1 MSFVHLHNHSM
12 YSVLDGFARIEDMVA
27 HAKAMDMPAI
37 ALTDHGTMYG
47 AVEFF
52 NKATK
57 KGVKPIIG
65 LETYMAPRGMTDRD
79 PQLDKS
85 PFHLL
90 LLAENM
96 TGYKNLLKIASASQL
111 DGFYYKPRIDHDY
124 LAANNEG
131 LIATTACFGGEV
143 PQALHLRQEDKAIQL
158 LDYYFDV
165 FGKDRF
171 FFEYQRHDMEDLEY
185 VNQRLLALSKRYNA
199 HNIATNDAHYVKKDD
214 WYGQDV
220 LLAIQTGALLSD
232 QNRMRM
238 NNESYYL
245 RSPQEMKELFKD
257 IPGAIENTLWIA
269 ERCDVDLTPTG
280 YHLPEFP
287 VPEGYNTES
296 YLRYL
301 CEEGLIWRY
310 GEEGAKSE
318 KVRKRLEHELNII
331 HTMGFDAYFLIV
343 WDLCEYAR
351 KHNIWF
357 NTRGSG
363 AGSIVA
369 YSLGVTLIE
378 PLGLD
383 LIFERFLNP
392 GRISMP
398 DIDLDFQD
406 DKRAEIMEYCAQK
419 YGSDKVAAIITF
431 GTLGAKAA
439 IRDVGRV
446 MGMELTTV
454 DQVAKTIPTLK
465 APPLSE
471 AKEEIPELK
480 ELYHG
485 SKDIRDLIDTAE
497 QIEGMVRNVGTHA
510 AGVVVTDVPIVEY
523 APLHR
528 PTGDVEGV
536 PIKTVCQYEMKIVD
550 DQGLLKVDFL
560 GLATLTVMQRCCDMI
575 EQRHGIRFDIDNI
588 PTDDPE
594 TYDYLGKGNTAGVF
608 QLEGGGMTRTLVQM
622 QPKNLRNVIA
632 LISLYR
638 PGPMKFIPEY
648 IACMKGES
656 TPSYRH
662 PLMEPIFSETY
673 GIPVYQEQIMS
684 ASMELAGYT
693 PSESDGLR
701 KAIAKKKADMI
712 AVHREKFEEGCVNNN
727 IERDVAKAI
736 FGDWEEFARYGFNKS
751 HAADYALVAVTT
763 GYLKCHYTVEYM
775 AALLSVYQ
783 HNTDKVAF
791 YVADC
796 RDQGIDVLAPTINSS
811 GWDFTIEKSPEGK
824 SVIRYGMG
832 AIKNVGH
839 GPAEIIVSAR
849 EKDGIFKDI
858 TDFARRVDLK
868 AVGKRALESLIRV
881 GAMDEFGPRR
891 SLMEGMDQIIA
902 ISASH
907 MDAARN
913 GQMSFFGF
921 SEAFEE
927 TIELPPA
934 LEMDQ
939 REVLEWERELLGL
952 FISAH
957 PMDSYTHSLR
967 GIVSHYSGTL
977 SKARD
982 GRNVVVAG
990 IVSRVRPY
998 VTKKN
1003 DPMGFVTLEDNQG
1016 PIDCVVFP
1024 RSWKK
1029 YRELLKEDS
1038 VVVVSGKVDN
1048 KRDDTPKVLVDNVQ
1062 EAALPTNNNYDGIND
1077 YGYAEPQYARVQE
1090 PVADYMV
1097 TEQQFRA
1104 ESAYAVD
1111 TALDVDTL
1119 PDEPDD
1125 WGFETV
1131 KPKTE
1136 AAPSK
1141 QEVSAVKQSVEEKEE
1156 KLQTSTQM
1164 VEISAPPFDV
1174 DESQE
1179 PEKAARVAVSPA
1191 KKPVSQP
1198 VVETPAISQEKT
1210 PPAVEPSHKIKANAP
1225 VRTEYRSNNNGY
1237 HSKQDQLYRG
1247 HRPVDD
1253 LPQLGDRRHKENQPT
1268 CKIFITLEASGIPER
1283 DRRRL
1288 RRIHGELRSYPGN
1301 DEFAFYVIENGI
1313 RYLIDFPND
1322 TTGWCPELKQ
1332 RLFTRVG
1339 EDHISIQNF
1348 AE

>member
-12 YSVLDGFARIEDMVA
+12 YSVLDGFARIEDMVSY
-27 HAKAMDMPAI
+27 AKEQEMPAI

-52 NKATK
+52 NTATK

-65 LETYMAPRGMTDRD
+65 LETYVSPRRMTDRN

-96 TGYKNLLKIASASQL
+96 TGYQNLLKIASASQL
-111 DGFYYKPRIDHDY
+111 EGFYYKPRIDHEY

-143 PQALHLRQEDKAIQL
+143 PQALHLRQDDRAIQL

-165 FGKDRF
+165 FGRDRF
-171 FFEYQRHDMEDLEY
+171 FFEYQRHNMEDLEY
-185 VNQRLLALSKRYNA
+185 VNQKLLELSKRYNA
-199 HNIATNDAHYVKKDD
+199 HNIATNDAHYVRKED

-220 LLAIQTGALLSD
+220 LLAIQTGARLSD
-232 QNRMRM
+232 QDRMRM
-238 NNESYYL
+238 NDNSYYL
-245 RSPQEMKELFKD
+245 RPPQEMKVLFKD
-257 IPGAIENTLWIA
+257 IPGAIDNTLWIA
-269 ERCDVDLTPTG
+269 ERCEIDLSPTG
-280 YHLPEFP
+280 YHLPNFE
-287 VPEGYNTES
+287 VPEGFDDQS
-296 YLRYL
+296 YLRHL
-301 CEEGLIWRY
+301 CEKGLVWRY
-310 GEEGAKSE
+310 GEEGSKRQD
-318 KVRKRLEHELNII
+318 VRDRLEHELSII

-351 KHNIWF
+351 DHNIWF

-454 DQVAKTIPTLK
+454 DQVAKTIPTMK
-465 APPLSE
+465 APPLKK
-471 AKEEIPELK
+471 AKNSIPELN
-480 ELYHG
+480 ELYRN
-485 SKDIRDLIDTAE
+485 SPDIRELVDTAE
-497 QIEGMVRNVGTHA
+497 KIEGMVRNVGTHA
-510 AGVVVTDVPIVEY
+510 AGVVVTDVPVVEY

-528 PTGDVEGV
+528 PTGDVDGV

-560 GLATLTVMQRCCDMI
+560 GLSTLTVMQRCTDMI
-575 EQRHGIRFDIDNI
+575 EERHGKRFEIESI
-588 PTDDPE
+588 PIDDPE
-594 TYDYLGKGNTAGVF
+594 TFAYLGAGNTAGVF

-638 PGPMKFIPEY
+638 PGPMQFIPDY
-648 IACMKGES
+648 IACMKGEKE
-656 TPSYRH
+656 PSYRH
-662 PLMEPIFSETY
+662 PKMEKRFSETY
-673 GIPVYQEQIMS
+673 GIPVYQEQIMF
-684 ASMELAGYT
+684 AAMDLAGYS
-693 PSESDGLR
+693 PPESDDLR
-701 KAIAKKKADMI
+701 KAIAKKLRNK
-712 AVHREKFEEGCVNNN
+712 VEKHRAKFIEGCVNNG
-727 IERDVAKAI
+727 IEREVATAI
-736 FGDWEEFARYGFNKS
+736 FKDWEAFASYGFNKS

-775 AALLSVYQ
+775 TALLSVFQ

-796 RDQGIDVLAPTINSS
+796 RDQGIDVLAPTINTS
-811 GWDFTIEKSPEGK
+811 GWDFTIEDLEDGK
-824 SVIRYGMG
+824 PAIRYGMG

-839 GPAEIIVSAR
+839 GPSEIIVTAR
-849 EKDGIFKDI
+849 EKDGPFKDI

-907 MDAARN
+907 MEAARN
-913 GQMSFFGF
+913 GQMSFFGM
-921 SEAFEE
+921 SDAFEE
-927 TIELPPA
+927 TIVLPQA

-939 REVLEWERELLGL
+939 REILEWERELLGL

-957 PMDSYTHSLR
+957 PMDSYTHALR
-967 GIVSHYSGTL
+967 GIVSHFSGTL
-977 SKARD
+977 PKARD
-982 GRNVVVAG
+982 GNNVVVAG

-1029 YRELLKEDS
+1029 FRDMFQQDA
-1038 VVVVSGKVDN
+1038 VIIVSGKVDN
-1048 KRDDTPKVLVDNVQ
+1048 KRDDTPKILVDNVKD
-1062 EAALPTNNNYDGIND
+1062 APAPRGGGFDGVD
-1077 YGYAEPQYARVQE
+1077 GYGAPVASQSRIAEPM
-1090 PVADYMV
+1090 ADFQVM
-1097 TEQQFRA
+1097 EQQFRNETTFVVA
-1104 ESAYAVD
+1104 EEPSAPFD
-1111 TALDVDTL
+1111 TGDTP

-1125 WGFETV
+1125 WGFATV
-1131 KPKTE
+1131 KTE
-1136 AAPSK
+1136 AKSSPEA
-1141 QEVSAVKQSVEEKEE
+1141 AV
-1156 KLQTSTQM
+1156 
-1164 VEISAPPFDV
+1164 
-1174 DESQE
+1174 
-1179 PEKAARVAVSPA
+1179 
-1191 KKPVSQP
+1191 
-1198 VVETPAISQEKT
+1198 
-1210 PPAVEPSHKIKANAP
+1210 VEPSRSADNLPSADDGNVSLETPKSDLEKAPPIVEEEPAFEPDPVHEDPVEQTFDPTTKIKAQAP
-1225 VRTEYRSNNNGY
+1225 VKSNGGKPGVNKRRNCQHY
-1237 HSKQDQLYRG
+1237 PG
-1247 HRPVDD
+1247 HRSQED
-1253 LPQLGDRRHKENQPT
+1253 LPNVAGGEEQESPCHKV
-1268 CKIFITLEASGIPER
+1268 FIHLAESGIPDR

-1288 RRIHGELRSYPGN
+1288 RRILGELRSYPGK
-1301 DEFAFYVIENGI
+1301 DEFAFYVVEKGV

-1322 TTGWCPELKQ
+1322 TTGWCDELKE
-1332 RLFTRVG
+1332 RLCTRVG
-1339 EDHISIQNF
+1339 PDNIETRLLT
-1348 AE
+1348 E

>member
-12 YSVLDGFARIEDMVA
+12 YSILDGFARIEDMVA
-27 HAKAMDMPAI
+27 YAKEQEMPAI
-37 ALTDHGTMYG
+37 ALTDHGTMFG

-57 KGVKPIIG
+57 GGVKPIIG
-65 LETYMAPRGMTDRD
+65 LETYMAPRRMTDRD
-79 PQLDKS
+79 PQLDKN

-96 TGYKNLLKIASASQL
+96 TGYKNLLKIASDSQL
-111 DGFYYKPRIDHDY
+111 NGFYYKPRIDHEY
-124 LAANNEG
+124 LAEHHEG

-143 PQALHLRQEDKAIQL
+143 PQALHLRQDERAVKL
-158 LDYYFDV
+158 LDYYFEV
-165 FGKDRF
+165 FGRDRF
-171 FFEYQRHDMEDLEY
+171 FFEFQRHNMEDLEY
-185 VNQRLLALSKRYNA
+185 VNQKLLALSKRYNA
-199 HNIATNDAHYVKKDD
+199 HNIATNDAHYVRKED

-220 LLAIQTGALLSD
+220 LLAVQTASRLTD
-232 QNRMRM
+232 KDRMRM
-238 NNESYYL
+238 NDDSYYL
-245 RSPQEMKELFKD
+245 RSPQEMKVLFKD

-269 ERCDVDLTPTG
+269 ERCEVDLAPTG
-280 YHLPEFP
+280 YHLPKFE
-287 VPEGYNTES
+287 VPEGFDDQS
-296 YLRYL
+296 YLRHL
-301 CEEGLIWRY
+301 CEKGLVWRY
-310 GEEGAKSE
+310 GEEGAKDP
-318 KVRKRLEHELNII
+318 KVRERLEHELGII
-331 HTMGFDAYFLIV
+331 HSMGFDAYFLIV

-363 AGSIVA
+363 AGSVVA

-392 GRISMP
+392 GRVSMP

-446 MGMELTTV
+446 MGLELTTV
-454 DQVAKTIPTLK
+454 DRVAKTIPTMK
-465 APPLSE
+465 APPLKR
-471 AKEEIPELK
+471 AKNEIPELN
-480 ELYHG
+480 ELYRNSPEIHE
-485 SKDIRDLIDTAE
+485 LIDTAE
-497 QIEGMVRNVGTHA
+497 QVEGMVRNVGTHA
-510 AGVVVTDVPIVEY
+510 AGVVVTDVPVVEY

-528 PTGDVEGV
+528 PTGDVDGV
-536 PIKTVCQYEMKIVD
+536 PIKTVCQYEMNIVD

-560 GLATLTVMQRCCDMI
+560 GLSTLTVMQRCCDMI
-575 EQRHGIRFDIDNI
+575 EQRHGIRYEIETI
-588 PTDDPE
+588 PIDDPE
-594 TYDYLGKGNTAGVF
+594 TFAYLGKGNTAGVF

-638 PGPMKFIPEY
+638 PGPMQFIPDY
-648 IACMKGES
+648 IACMKGEKE
-656 TPSYRH
+656 PSYRH
-662 PLMEPIFSETY
+662 PDMEKRFAETY
-673 GIPVYQEQIMS
+673 GIPVYQEQIMF
-684 ASMELAGYT
+684 AAMDLAGYSA
-693 PSESDGLR
+693 PESDGLR
-701 KAIAKKKADMI
+701 KAIAKKRRNK
-712 AVHREKFEEGCVNNN
+712 VEEHRIKFIEGCVKNG
-727 IERDVAKAI
+727 IEREVATAI
-736 FGDWEEFARYGFNKS
+736 FKDWEDFAEYGFNKS

-775 AALLSVYQ
+775 TALLSVFQ

-796 RDQGIDVLAPTINSS
+796 RDQGIEVLAPDINKS
-811 GWDFTIEKSPEGK
+811 GWDFTIEETPDGK

-839 GPAEIIVSAR
+839 GPSEIIVTAR
-849 EKDGIFKDI
+849 EKDGPFTDI

-881 GAMDEFGPRR
+881 GAMDQFGPRR

-907 MDAARN
+907 IDAARN

-921 SEAFEE
+921 SDAFEE

-939 REVLEWERELLGL
+939 REILEWERELLGL

-957 PMDSYTHSLR
+957 PLDAYTHALR

-977 SKARD
+977 NKARN
-982 GRNVVVAG
+982 GHNVVVAG

-1024 RSWKK
+1024 RTWKQ
-1029 YRELLKEDS
+1029 YRDLFEQDA
-1038 VVVVSGKVDN
+1038 VVIVSGKVDN
-1048 KRDDTPKVLVDNVQ
+1048 KRDDTPKVLVDQVR
-1062 EAALPTNNNYDGIND
+1062 EAPEPRSNYDGVEG
-1077 YGYAEPQYARVQE
+1077 YGSPDAPFARVSE
-1090 PVADYMV
+1090 PVAEYLV

-1104 ESAYAVD
+1104 ESQPQPFQTESAFD
-1111 TALDVDTL
+1111 QDS

-1125 WGFETV
+1125 WGFETIKPSALQQKETRANQVQTETVATATATSLPV
-1131 KPKTE
+1131 KPTIMEEPK
-1136 AAPSK
+1136 P
-1141 QEVSAVKQSVEEKEE
+1141 QAVVVGE
-1156 KLQTSTQM
+1156 TSTP
-1164 VEISAPPFDV
+1164 EP
-1174 DESQE
+1174 ESQTTVKPE
-1179 PEKAARVAVSPA
+1179 PEPDLAPA
-1191 KKPVSQP
+1191 KPAKPS
-1198 VVETPAISQEKT
+1198 TT
-1210 PPAVEPSHKIKANAP
+1210 IKAQAP
-1225 VRTEYRSNNNGY
+1225 RRIAGQPGQRRRKHDLSY
-1237 HSKQDQLYRG
+1237 KG
-1247 HRPVDD
+1247 HRSLDD
-1253 LPQLGDRRHKENQPT
+1253 LPSVGESREEENPPQ
-1268 CKIFITLEASGIPER
+1268 KVFIHLQESGMPDR

-1288 RRIHGELRSYPGN
+1288 RRILGELRSYPGK
-1301 DEFAFYVIENGI
+1301 DEFAFYVIEHGT

-1322 TTGWCPELKQ
+1322 TTGWCAELEE
-1332 RLFTRVG
+1332 RLITRVG
-1339 EDHISIQNF
+1339 PENIEIQRLLD
-1348 AE
+1348 